1 MNWTIVAGALATA
14 GGLSALLWL
23 AFDGG
28 RSSAKAAR
36 TNLNRGLVSPS
47 SLSIS
52 SRSGRRGGIV
62 RVLANS
68 EMLGYLDRLLLR
80 AGRPAAWPVDRVLTV
95 KLLAGLAGLALAG
108 LMFVAVRT
116 PQAITLGVVITLVA
130 FFLPDLLLYN
140 TGIKRRQ
147 AILLELPDTLDQM
160 SIAVDAGLGFDS
172 AMLRVARNGKGVLA
186 GELIRTLQDLQVG
199 QTRRVAYLGLAER
212 CGVAPL
218 RRFMRAVVQAEE
230 YGIALADVLSTQ
242 AKEMRIERRQRAER
256 KALELPV
263 KLTFPLILF
272 ILPVLMIV
280 ILGPAVLSIM
290 QVFGR

>member
-1 MNWTIVAGALATA
+1 MNWMIVTLAVGAA
-14 GGLSALLWL
+14 GGLSVLLWL

-28 RSSAKAAR
+28 RASAKAAR
-36 TNLNRGLVSPS
+36 VNLTRGLADQPTVLASAS
-47 SLSIS
+47 AR
-52 SRSGRRGGIV
+52 RSGGIG
-62 RVLANS
+62 RLLAS
-68 EMLGYLDRLLLR
+68 RQLIGHLDRLLMR

-95 KLLAGLAGLALAG
+95 KLLGALVGLALT
-108 LMFVAVRT
+108 FVLFVTVGT
-116 PQAITLGVVITLVA
+116 PQSVLLGLAVTLLA

-140 TGIKRRQ
+140 TGLKRRQ
-147 AILLELPDTLDQM
+147 AIQLELPDTLDQM

-212 CGVAPL
+212 CGVPEL
-218 RRFMRAVVQAEE
+218 RRFIRAVVQAEE
-230 YGIALADVLSTQ
+230 YGIALAVVLSTQ
-242 AKEMRIERRQRAER
+242 AKEMRLERRQRAER
-256 KALELPV
+256 KAMELPV
-263 KLTFPLILF
+263 KITFPLILF
-272 ILPVLMIV
+272 ILPVLLIV